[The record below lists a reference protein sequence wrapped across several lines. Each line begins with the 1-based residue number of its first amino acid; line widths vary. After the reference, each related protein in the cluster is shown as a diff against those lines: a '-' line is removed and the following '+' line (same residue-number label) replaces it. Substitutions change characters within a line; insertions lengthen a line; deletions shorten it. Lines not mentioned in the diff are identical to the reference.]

1 MRGGRCLINQ
11 CGVLLG
17 HFVHLA
23 DGAIDV
29 LDEARGINPVL
40 LWLRIAAIC
49 RAGKHQNLK
58 RFRFCSFVRFS
69 PEPQFDDTCVGK
81 LHTRLAKQNSVVV
94 RSRDRWQSYASE
106 LSLRRLRFA
115 SIAPERNAV
124 GAVASVMSNRAG
136 LSPLSPH
143 FSPSVHGLLGGG
155 GHGYR
160 AGRACGPGPV
170 RRNTLGSDS
179 NWPGVRSTQPG
190 G

>member
-1 MRGGRCLINQ
+1 MRGGRCLISQ

-29 LDEARGINPVL
+29 LDEARGINTVL
-40 LWLRIAAIC
+40 LWLRIPAIC

-94 RSRDRWQSYASE
+94 RSKDRWQSYASE

-115 SIAPERNAV
+115 SIAPECNAV
-124 GAVASVMSNRAG
+124 GAVASDMSNRAG
-136 LSPLSPH
+136 LSPLSPQ
-143 FSPSVHGLLGGG
+143 FSPSVHGPLDGGR
-155 GHGYR
+155 HGYR
-160 AGRACGPGPV
+160 AGRDCGKDCV
-170 RRNTLGSDS
+170 RGKTIDSVS
-179 NWPGVRSTQPG
+179 NWHPLR
-190 G
+190 